1 MWLLL
6 EVTTSKNSMIKT
18 IMNMSFC
25 YSPKKTKKLEE
36 CAGKEEKIWIEY
48 SSLTCWVYKYLNV
61 LQYKKHS

>member
-1 MWLLL
+1 
-6 EVTTSKNSMIKT
+6 MIKT

-25 YSPKKTKKLEE
+25 YSPKKPKKLEE